1 MHLVLASQ
9 LEFETSDLVILDLN
23 SFQEFS
29 LLLIHLTAF
38 ETQLYLGLRD
48 RCVEC

>member
-9 LEFETSDLVILDLN
+9 LEFETSDLLILVLYG
-23 SFQEFS
+23 FQEFT

-38 ETQLYLGLRD
+38 ETQLYLGFGD
-48 RCVEC
+48 RCVQC